1 MLARRVVRFARILAL
16 LMPAPLMAADGTDA
30 AWLDRKVPADVRA
43 AADRL
48 VGHALPAATPGVRWF
63 GGEPEDPAD
72 GTVTVVQIFSMEQG
86 GRSLIRSV
94 RGKVPRGARLMI
106 IHTLDNAGK
115 VAKNLEKSPPA
126 MPLALDTDGAWL
138 QAMGLPDRPLNMV
151 IDVNG
156 AVRHVGLRADAI
168 GDAVTPLL
176 QEKADPARKAKPRP
190 PEKKPPTPPAAGFP
204 TFTEPVSNA
213 TDRRGQK
220 MPEFHVDKWITPRP
234 DAPTDKLLLIDF
246 WATWC
251 APCMAS
257 IPRLAELAKANRDI
271 ATVVGVTDEPEAQ
284 VIVGLTNRQMDP
296 RAFPY
301 SLASDPSKTLYNFL
315 GVRGIPQLVVVSS
328 DGIVRWQGHP
338 ESLTPETFRQLAD
351 AQRALNR
358 ATGGAANGPGSKG
371 SGATDGAAPGG
382 SRGS

>member
-1 MLARRVVRFARILAL
+1 MLARHAPVRFARLV
-16 LMPAPLMAADGTDA
+16 APLLAILLLAADGTDA
-30 AWLDRKVPADVRA
+30 DWLDSKVPADVRV
-43 AADRL
+43 AADQL
-48 VGHALPAATPGVRWF
+48 VGYALPPATPGVRWF
-63 GGEPEDPAD
+63 GGTPEDPAD

-94 RGKVPRGARLMI
+94 RGRVPDGARLMI
-106 IHTLDNAGK
+106 IHTLDNAEK
-115 VAKNLEKSPPA
+115 VARNLERSPPA

-138 QAMGLPDRPLNMV
+138 QARGLPDTPLNLV

-168 GDAVTPLL
+168 RDAVNPLL
-176 QEKADPARKAKPRP
+176 QEKPDPARKAKPRP
-190 PEKKPPTPPAAGFP
+190 PTRKPPVPPAAGFP
-204 TFTEPVSNA
+204 RFTEPVQNA
-213 TDRRGQK
+213 TDRRGQR
-220 MPEFHVDKWITPRP
+220 MPDFHVDKWITARP

-251 APCMAS
+251 PPCMAS
-257 IPRLAELAKANRDI
+257 IPRLAELANTHRDI

-301 SLASDPSKTLYNFL
+301 SLASDPARTLYNFF
-315 GVRGIPQLVVVSS
+315 GARAIPHLAVVSS

-338 ESLTPETFRQLAD
+338 ESLTADTFRQLAD
-351 AQRALNR
+351 AQRALN
-358 ATGGAANGPGSKG
+358 GAAAGSGTKG
-371 SGATDGAAPGG
+371 SGGTGGSGQAG